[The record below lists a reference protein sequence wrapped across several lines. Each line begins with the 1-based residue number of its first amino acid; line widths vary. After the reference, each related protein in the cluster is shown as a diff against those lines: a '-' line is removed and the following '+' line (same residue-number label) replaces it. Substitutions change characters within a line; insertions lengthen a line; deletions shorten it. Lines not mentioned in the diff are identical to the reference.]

1 MDICP
6 MDRCPMNRCPLTVGN
21 HKRYKNIKY
30 FAQTNV
36 CSLGHLQLLDLLRF
50 HTTWGTVPPSP
61 SHQYCK
67 NKWVLRNIWTAS
79 WLFCSSRVQ
88 MTTMLLVNLA
98 WWALWQIVIDLRQP
112 CASFKFCKHREE
124 ISKPVS
130 LSTWGLWQARHS
142 SQAKG
147 SMLNILHHFEQTSG
161 DQWSAA
167 TTDNTTCFKH
177 EQKKIFQERKKK
189 QKYPNSLKHLALV
202 PQLISILRGSAG
214 RLRPC
219 QNFCQKGWSITR
231 QLCGSTITISTD
243 GNKLSWERKYILLV
257 TRGYIYRH

>member
-1 MDICP
+1 
-6 MDRCPMNRCPLTVGN
+6 MNSLLAVLFEQSSNDNDAVGESGVVGLVAN
-21 HKRYKNIKY
+21 
-30 FAQTNV
+30 
-36 CSLGHLQLLDLLRF
+36 CDWS
-50 HTTWGTVPPSP
+50 S
-61 SHQYCK
+61 S
-67 NKWVLRNIWTAS
+67 VLR
-79 WLFCSSRVQ
+79 LFQILQTPRR
-88 MTTMLLVNLA
+88 NL
-98 WWALWQIVIDLRQP
+98 
-112 CASFKFCKHREE
+112 KTG
-124 ISKPVS
+124 
-130 LSTWGLWQARHS
+130 STWGLSQARHS
-142 SQAKG
+142 WQAKG

-231 QLCGSTITISTD
+231 QLCGSTITMSTD
-243 GNKLSWERKYILLV
+243 GNKLSWEGKYILLV
-257 TRGYIYRH
+257 TIGYIYRH

>member
-21 HKRYKNIKY
+21 HKRYKNMKY

-177 EQKKIFQERKKK
+177 EQKKIFQDRKKNK
-189 QKYPNSLKHLALV
+189 SIQIHW
-202 PQLISILRGSAG
+202 SILR
-214 RLRPC
+214 
-219 QNFCQKGWSITR
+219 
-231 QLCGSTITISTD
+231 
-243 GNKLSWERKYILLV
+243 
-257 TRGYIYRH
+257 